1 VRALLQDARDR
12 FVPWFQSAW
21 SFFVGQILA
30 EGPSLSR
37 AQKVVAARIARATT
51 EYDQETERL
60 RPLARGLSIEDVRK
74 YLSAEAER
82 RKSVED
88 KAKSNLVGITIGFP
102 VVFAGLN
109 FLTNEQ
115 IRAVVSGPWAYAT
128 LASLAIGVIY
138 LIYGGLKALT
148 ALQIARVYMASPT
161 DEAGVEEEER
171 RAILLW
177 CLEQNEKTTLLRTNA
192 LTVSF
197 RSIRNGVITL
207 ALLILLL
214 AGRMLLVAGAK
225 GADDAAAVGQEESTV
240 GDSAQAAPRRVPTH
254 PGSASAAR

>member
-1 VRALLQDARDR
+1 MRALLRDARDR
-12 FVPWFQSAW
+12 FISCFQSAW
-21 SFFVGQILA
+21 SFFVCQILA
-30 EGPSLSR
+30 EGPSLPR

-51 EYDQETERL
+51 EYDQEIERL
-60 RPLARGLSIEDVRK
+60 RQLARGLSIDDVRK

-102 VVFAGLN
+102 IVFAGLN

-197 RSIRNGVITL
+197 RSIRNGVIIL
-207 ALLILLL
+207 ALVILFL
-214 AGRMLLVAGAK
+214 AGRMLLVTGARV
-225 GADDAAAVGQEESTV
+225 ADDAAGVRQEESTV
-240 GDSAQAAPRRVPTH
+240 GDSDQAVPRRVPTH
-254 PGSASAAR
+254 PSSTSAAS